1 MYNLTIYL
9 KRDEEINVYDFKEL
23 SFLSAT
29 GRSIKLTDDFS
40 TLTIHDS
47 TTYNFKGT
55 KQVSIKGSEISY
67 LVLNEA
73 PKNWPY

>member
-9 KRDEEINVYDFKEL
+9 KHEDDIHVREFKEL

-47 TTYNFKGT
+47 TTYNFKGA
-55 KQVSIKGSEISY
+55 KQVSVNGSEISHIE
-67 LVLNEA
+67 LV
-73 PKNWPY
+73 KVQKT